1 MSTSRAMLIA
11 TAIHIY
17 HSSNENKRFSSS
29 NGIRMRNL
37 HCTILLCKTHL
48 KSLENAWNTNIKQT
62 VCPPRLL
69 QKCKFCKAT
78 LVTNKK

>member
-11 TAIHIY
+11 TVIHIY
-17 HSSNENKRFSSS
+17 HSSIENKRFSSS

-62 VCPPRLL
+62 GPPA
-69 QKCKFCKAT
+69 KIIAKM
-78 LVTNKK
+78 